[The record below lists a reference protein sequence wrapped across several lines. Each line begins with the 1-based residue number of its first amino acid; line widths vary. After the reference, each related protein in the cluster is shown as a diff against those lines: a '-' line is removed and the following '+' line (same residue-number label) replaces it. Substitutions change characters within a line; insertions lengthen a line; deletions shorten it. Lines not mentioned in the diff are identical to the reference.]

1 MLETVPIDMNK
12 GLFLKKILVS
22 KNCSEH
28 DNSDI
33 SQTADCT
40 GINSI
45 SISSEPFSLT
55 EELPETTLNLTSVEK
70 AEIYDK
76 KFKFWPDLDRRLNG
90 IKTAVIHALPEEAII
105 RNASLFALLAGAALI
120 SKRFELSF

>member
-1 MLETVPIDMNK
+1 MFLLTSTKVHSSFLEV
-12 GLFLKKILVS
+12 LLR
-22 KNCSEH
+22 KNCLEH

-33 SQTADCT
+33 SQTTDCT

-55 EELPETTLNLTSVEK
+55 EELPETTLNLSSVEK
-70 AEIYDK
+70 AEVYDK

-90 IKTAVIHALPEEAII
+90 IKTAVMALPEEAII